1 MEQVSDSTLTLA
13 QLKETVRAFCSER
26 DWDQYHNAKDLS
38 IGVCTEAS
46 ELLQHFRFKSGSE
59 VEQAMANPQTKAKI
73 VEEIAD
79 VLFFLI
85 RLSQRYEIDLSTALA
100 AKLKTNAIRYP
111 VEKARGSNKKYGE
124 F

>member
-1 MEQVSDSTLTLA
+1 MEQVSDSTLTLE
-13 QLKETVRAFCSER
+13 QLKEKVKGFCSER
-26 DWDQYHNAKDLS
+26 DWDQYHNAKELS
-38 IGVCTEAS
+38 IGISTEAS

-79 VLFFLI
+79 ILFFLI

>member
-1 MEQVSDSTLTLA
+1 LA
-13 QLKETVRAFCSER
+13 QLKENVRGFCSER

-38 IGVCTEAS
+38 IGICTEAS
-46 ELLQHFRFKSGSE
+46 ELLQHFQFKSKSE
-59 VEQAMANPQTKAKI
+59 FEQAMANPQTKAKI

-111 VEKARGSNKKYGE
+111 VEKARRSNKKYGE